1 MNGRKLKWWVVGFVL
16 GQAAILRYK
25 DKNLQKKVAK
35 APTFWQKAKAFFDG
49 RVGAN
54 KEIIDDVKNF
64 DYEGT
69 WDEVKALFQKEIKLV
84 ETKLVEFEDKIAEWK
99 DKANDIA
106 HKKAE
111 EISANIEDHINNMQ
125 TKLQGKWDD
134 INEKY
139 EIEEK
144 VKLLHKHYT
153 QLKTQLNK

>member
-1 MNGRKLKWWVVGFVL
+1 MDGKKIKWGVLWFVL

-35 APTFWQKAKAFFDG
+35 APTLGQKAKTFFDG

-54 KEIIDDVKNF
+54 KEIYDDVKNF

-69 WDEVKALFQKEIKLV
+69 WEEVKALFQKEIKLV
-84 ETKLVEFEDKIAEWK
+84 EAKLVEFEDTIADWK
-99 DKANDIA
+99 EKATDA
-106 HKKAE
+106 VQKKAE
-111 EISANIEDHINNMQ
+111 DLSANIEDHIANMQ

-139 EIEEK
+139 EVEEK